1 MKALLVHVAGQYSQ
15 RSLYDFRKVARS
27 HQQSYT
33 EKSNTSVCFITSLW
47 CSTVSSVQGKHT
59 SPSLAIQSLAQPVA
73 LEQSRVTPV
82 ILPAET
88 PFHQRKKPL
97 ENTLYKWITS
107 LPLLR
112 PICGNRWE
120 HSLAPSGTAR
130 QPPPEAHPCRD
141 TPGQV
146 IPRSREACRKTRC

>member
-1 MKALLVHVAGQYSQ
+1 MHMAGQYSQ
-15 RSLYDFRKVARS
+15 RSLYDFGKVARS

-33 EKSNTSVCFITSLW
+33 ERSNTLVCFITSLW
-47 CSTVSSVQGKHT
+47 CSTVSSVQEKHT

-73 LEQSRVTPV
+73 LEQPRVTPV

-97 ENTLYKWITS
+97 ENTLHKRITS

-112 PICGNRWE
+112 PVCGDRWE
-120 HSLAPSGTAR
+120 HCPARPGTAR
-130 QPPPEAHPCRD
+130 QPHLEP
-141 TPGQV
+141 
-146 IPRSREACRKTRC
+146 IPAVTHLGR